1 MYYSLNYF
9 NENPVDNTFS
19 HSLFNTVLEKSLT
32 MIPHSFSTQA
42 RDQYQKLKIMHSN
55 MVTLYLNML
64 EFFAIDSKK
73 TSVEELFTDL
83 SNFRAM
89 FMVSRDSDSAHNH
102 SLYII

>member
-1 MYYSLNYF
+1 MKLL
-9 NENPVDNTFS
+9 TK
-19 HSLFNTVLEKSLT
+19 HSLSNTSFLSLT

-42 RDQYQKLKIMHSN
+42 RDQYQKLVIMHSN

-64 EFFAIDSKK
+64 EYFAIDPKK

-89 FMVSRDSDSAHNH
+89 FMVSHP
-102 SLYII
+102 L

>member
-1 MYYSLNYF
+1 
-9 NENPVDNTFS
+9 
-19 HSLFNTVLEKSLT
+19 

-102 SLYII
+102 SLYIIWNGVVSVPCWNQLVFAVSAALQ